1 MTMKISEVMTTEV
14 ETIGADQTAREA
26 ASFMLRA
33 DAGSIPVCDG
43 DKVIG
48 MITDRD
54 IAVRGVAEGR
64 GPDTPVSELMSDGII
79 CAREDEDIQ
88 EVARRMSEEQVR
100 RLPVLDAEDRLCGIV
115 SLGDLTR
122 ETRGEAAQTAL
133 EGVSSPGGITST
145 IDEKRPEF
153 SGANLLRQLRDRPV
167 DQCLIAIGVITL
179 GDQLGRGCRG
189 CLGSG

>member
-1 MTMKISEVMTTEV
+1 MKISEVMTTEV
-14 ETIGADQTAREA
+14 ETINADQTAREA

-43 DKVIG
+43 DRVIG

-79 CAREDEDIQ
+79 CAHEDEDISK
-88 EVARRMSEEQVR
+88 VAQRMSEEQVR
-100 RLPVLDAEDRLCGIV
+100 RIPVLDSDEKLVGIV

-122 ETRGEAAQTAL
+122 ETNGEAAHEAL
-133 EGVSSPGGITST
+133 EGVSAPGGTH
-145 IDEKRPEF
+145 
-153 SGANLLRQLRDRPV
+153 Q
-167 DQCLIAIGVITL
+167 Q
-179 GDQLGRGCRG
+179 
-189 CLGSG
+189 